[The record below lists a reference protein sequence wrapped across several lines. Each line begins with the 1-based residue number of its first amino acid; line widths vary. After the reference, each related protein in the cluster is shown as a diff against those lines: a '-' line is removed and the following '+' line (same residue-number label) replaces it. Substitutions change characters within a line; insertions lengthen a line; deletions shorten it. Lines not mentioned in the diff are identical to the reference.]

1 MENDIEALARDV
13 VLVESPEELPVTKT
27 WRYCFMWGVTWALPL
42 AFIFFI
48 IIPYAF
54 LSGRSAFQTSLSSF
68 KQKQIRLQQL
78 VRVRRGMGVSK
89 YRFQTAL

>member
-54 LSGRSAFQTSLSSF
+54 LNESQLFQTKTDPTTTTGIPIPEGS
-68 KQKQIRLQQL
+68 K
-78 VRVRRGMGVSK
+78 GV
-89 YRFQTAL
+89 

>member
-54 LSGRSAFQTSLSSF
+54 LNESQLFQTKTDRKCCF
-68 KQKQIRLQQL
+68 
-78 VRVRRGMGVSK
+78 VK
-89 YRFQTAL
+89 YRYLEITNGGRPW